1 MLFLLPSALKSVGAT
16 DKRFSLMI
24 LLSMY
29 RLYPA
34 TVCSLATVYFGV
46 AVAVAVLLLVKASAG
61 DAIGATIAMASI
73 SVSIILTAVRMIVL
87 FDSESVLF
95 FMTQVLLLDSGSA
108 SVRKDRRAGKVL
120 FTVKCPL
127 RKPIIAPVFSEFS
140 EHPLRKAV
148 A

>member
-1 MLFLLPSALKSVGAT
+1 MMFLLPSALKSVGAT

-46 AVAVAVLLLVKASAG
+46 AAAVAVLLLAEPDEAAAVADELLFLAKASAG

-73 SVSIILTAVRMIVL
+73 RVSIILTAVRMIVL

-95 FMTQVLLLDSGSA
+95 FMTQVLLCDSCSTP
-108 SVRKDRRAGKVL
+108 VCPDRLCR
-120 FTVKCPL
+120 
-127 RKPIIAPVFSEFS
+127 
-140 EHPLRKAV
+140 
-148 A
+148 